1 MSENKKKPGVLFWI
15 IGVIALIWNSMGI
28 DGYLN
33 QTYQT
38 ERFKTMY
45 SEEQLE
51 HIFNAPSWVTAAFA
65 IAVFSSVI
73 GCVLLLMKKK
83 LANAFFLIGL
93 LAVMVQTTYNVFMNP
108 GKELYR
114 SMEYSMLIMI
124 PLFSIFLYWYSQKC
138 IKDGILT

>member
-1 MSENKKKPGVLFWI
+1 
-15 IGVIALIWNSMGI
+15 MGI

-33 QTYQT
+33 QAYQT

-73 GCVLLLMKKK
+73 RLY
-83 LANAFFLIGL
+83 FIIDE
-93 LAVMVQTTYNVFMNP
+93 
-108 GKELYR
+108 KEI
-114 SMEYSMLIMI
+114 SKC
-124 PLFSIFLYWYSQKC
+124 IFLDRVTCCNGSNY
-138 IKDGILT
+138 L